1 LLVIVGEHKMKIT
14 QRMLRRII
22 AEEISK
28 SKTTRKRRRR
38 IAEGSRNRP
47 VRVTPTYINRLIREE
62 YEAFQ
67 NQKRIVEARRRRR
80 LAEAKRRRLSA
91 TRKRRLAEANR
102 RRKETVYYY

>member
-1 LLVIVGEHKMKIT
+1 MKIT
-14 QRMLRRII
+14 QRMLRKII

-28 SKTTRKRRRR
+28 SKTTRRRRR
-38 IAEGSRNRP
+38 IAEGSKNRP
-47 VRVTPTYINRLIREE
+47 VRVTPSYINRLIREE

-67 NQKRIVEARRRRR
+67 NQKRIVETRRRRR

-91 TRKRRLAEANR
+91 ARKRRLAEAKR